1 MLHGAAHAARRTH
14 NSHRAFMPLQ
24 LDGQNNGTEGA
35 PVGDGDHAD
44 GALPDHV
51 GFVHDWLP
59 VYAGAER
66 VLEQMIQV
74 LPDAQL
80 YSLID
85 FVPDEQRDFLQGKS
99 VETSFIQKLPFA
111 KQAYRYYLPF
121 APLAIEQF
129 DLYDHDVVVSSSYAV
144 AKGALTRP
152 DQLHISYVH
161 SPIRYAWD
169 LYHDYLNADG
179 VAETLRNLIARPVL
193 HYMRLY
199 DVCTA
204 PRVDVFVANSHHVA
218 RRIWNTYRRR
228 AHVVYPPV
236 DVERFSLQSDKDDYY
251 LTTSRLVSYK
261 RVDLIVRAF
270 NEMPDRE
277 LVVIGD
283 GPEFDKLNQR
293 AGPNVT
299 MLGHQPD
306 ATVTQHM
313 ENARAFVF
321 AAEEDFGIVPVEAQA
336 CGTPV
341 IAYGR
346 GGATETVVSGTT
358 GLFFQRQ
365 EVDSLKQAVRTFED
379 AESQFTPAEI
389 RAHAE
394 HFDVSSFRTSFLKL
408 VQSAYA
414 RFEGSEAPDPSPS
427 SPSGPLDRQA
437 TGDL

>member
-1 MLHGAAHAARRTH
+1 
-14 NSHRAFMPLQ
+14 MPPQ
-24 LDGQNNGTEGA
+24 FGGQNERGLA
-35 PVGDGDHAD
+35 SIGDGDHAD
-44 GALPDHV
+44 VALPDHV
-51 GFVHDWLP
+51 GLVHDWLP

-74 LPDAQL
+74 FPEAQL

-85 FVPDEQRDFLQGKS
+85 FVPEEQRDFLQDKP
-99 VETSFIQKLPFA
+99 VETSFIQHLPFA
-111 KQAYRYYLPF
+111 QQAYRYYLPF

-129 DLYDHDVVVSSSYAV
+129 DLFDHDVVVSSSSAV
-144 AKGALTRP
+144 AKGVLTRA
-152 DQLHISYVH
+152 DQLHVSYVH
-161 SPIRYAWD
+161 SPARYAWD
-169 LYHDYLNADG
+169 LYHNYLTADG
-179 VAETLRNLIARPVL
+179 IGERLRNLIARPVL
-193 HYMRLY
+193 HYLRLY

-204 PRVDVFVANSHHVA
+204 PRVDVFVANSQHVA

-228 AHVVYPPV
+228 AHVVHPPV
-236 DVERFSLQSDKDDYY
+236 EVERFSVQADKADYY

-277 LVVIGD
+277 LIVIGD
-283 GPEFDKLNQR
+283 GPEFETLNQL

-306 ATVTQHM
+306 DTVARHM

-346 GGATETVVSGTT
+346 GGATETVVPDTT
-358 GLFFQRQ
+358 GVFFERQ
-365 EVDSLKQAVRTFED
+365 EVGSLKQAVRELED
-379 AESQFTPAEI
+379 VRPQLRPEEI

-394 HFDVSSFRTSFLKL
+394 QFDVASFRTSFS
-408 VQSAYA
+408 QIIRSAYA
-414 RFEGSEAPDPSPS
+414 NFRGSESRETAPRSAFVP
-427 SPSGPLDRQA
+427 
-437 TGDL
+437 

>member
-1 MLHGAAHAARRTH
+1 MHRPPLVAHAPRDESHRPNIYHLPRELMLQPLPQHAGAALESA
-14 NSHRAFMPLQ
+14 
-24 LDGQNNGTEGA
+24 
-35 PVGDGDHAD
+35 GDGDPS
-44 GALPDHV
+44 GGPLPDDV
-51 GFVHDWLP
+51 GLVHDWLP

-66 VLEQMIQV
+66 VLEQMIHV
-74 LPDAQL
+74 FSDAQL

-85 FVPDEQRDFLQGKS
+85 FVPEEQRDFLQGKS
-99 VETSFIQKLPFA
+99 VETSFLQQLPFA
-111 KQAYRYYLPF
+111 ERAYRYYLPV

-129 DLYDHDVVVSSSYAV
+129 DLSDHEVVVSSSYAV

-152 DQLHISYVH
+152 DQLHVSYVH

-169 LYHDYLNADG
+169 LYHDYLSADG
-179 VAETLRNLIARPVL
+179 VGERLRNLIARPIL

-204 PRVDVFVANSHHVA
+204 PRVDVFIANSEHVA
-218 RRIWNTYRRR
+218 RRIWNTYRRQ

-236 DVERFSLQSDKDDYY
+236 EVDRFSLQTEKDDYY

-270 NEMPDRE
+270 NEMPERE
-277 LVVIGD
+277 LIVIGD
-283 GPEFDKLNQR
+283 GPEFEKLKQL
-293 AGPNVT
+293 AGANVT
-299 MLGHQPD
+299 MLGHQPND
-306 ATVTQHM
+306 AVTRYM

-346 GGATETVVSGTT
+346 GGATETVVSETT
-358 GLFFQRQ
+358 GVFFRQQ
-365 EVDSLKQAVRTFED
+365 EVAPLKQAVRRFED
-379 AESQFTPAEI
+379 IRPQLHPAEI

-394 HFDVSSFRTSFLKL
+394 QFDVSSFRTSFSRI
-408 VQSAYA
+408 VRSAHA
-414 RFEGSEAPDPSPS
+414 SFQDSNRPGVPAS
-427 SPSGPLDRQA
+427 SPVSP
-437 TGDL
+437 